1 MSTFS
6 LSLHYVSFYIPTEHI
21 ESIVCLVDSLKE
33 EIIKYGENKRI
44 ANAET
49 ATYINKEKEQY
60 KCLWTDNESKRMIQE
75 LETAIFKINP
85 ELEKIYMESM
95 NRIIQEETDK
105 ALEEYINSTRLSVKT
120 LQEKYPKLF
129 DETGE
134 FTEEGIQL
142 IMSLI
147 NQYAPDMAN
156 NEIKKR

>member
-1 MSTFS
+1 
-6 LSLHYVSFYIPTEHI
+6 
-21 ESIVCLVDSLKE
+21 
-33 EIIKYGENKRI
+33 
-44 ANAET
+44 
-49 ATYINKEKEQY
+49 
-60 KCLWTDNESKRMIQE
+60 MI
-75 LETAIFKINP
+75 
-85 ELEKIYMESM
+85 SG
-95 NRIIQEETDK
+95 
-105 ALEEYINSTRLSVKT
+105 LSVKT